1 MKRDKKIKS
10 LKQDIKNYRLLSIT
24 YRGISILCILGTAYF
39 IYKEFS
45 PEKKSMLTIPLAGA
59 SFLSGI
65 IANIVASGLNKSQK
79 KKQHELD
86 KLYNYKNK

>member
-1 MKRDKKIKS
+1 MKQDKKIKS

-45 PEKKSMLTIPLAGA
+45 PDKKINANNTVGKR
-59 SFLSGI
+59 I
-65 IANIVASGLNKSQK
+65 ISV
-79 KKQHELD
+79 
-86 KLYNYKNK
+86 